1 MPRSG
6 LTKSSGLPPD
16 QDATYSEALKRARL
30 TQNYRSINIDG
41 SYYLEYGYFLRW
53 VLKNGLQPN
62 PAQFPYRFITRETVD
77 AYYLDE
83 VSGVPSRMGLTVANS
98 LNRVKSS
105 LQKFW
110 SQVETCPMN
119 KAEQDE
125 QVALG
130 RSPKLMEEESPE
142 FLVANKVVAEG
153 ERLQKC
159 NYTKIAK
166 AKTAGND
173 PFKGLKL
180 DLLSSENK
188 RIILK
193 YILDQRHDWK
203 DLGCSFNLGC
213 NAGLRGKSTRSLHL
227 KDIAVS
233 YGFAPRQGKS
243 LTIILRKDDQKVT
256 YKVDRLVGCLR
267 HRDYLLCGVFF
278 TAMNVVHGLRDAGTG
293 INFTRTK
300 KKDAEWWNKDFVKFD
315 KIEDEQN
322 AMSEVSV
329 DELQSLLFNCVSD
342 SNSHFT
348 TNQGLQENRCPF
360 TQSDASSIALCHAC
374 QY

>member
-16 QDATYSEALKRARL
+16 QDATYLEALKRAKL
-30 TQNYRSINIDG
+30 TQNYRAINIDG
-41 SYYLEYGYFLRW
+41 SYYLEYGCFLRW

-110 SQVETCPMN
+110 SQVETVPMN
-119 KAEQDE
+119 QAEKDE
-125 QVALG
+125 QVSLG
-130 RSPKLMEEESPE
+130 KSPKLMEEELLK
-142 FLVANKVVAEG
+142 FIV
-153 ERLQKC
+153 
-159 NYTKIAK
+159 

-180 DLLSSENK
+180 DLLTSENK

-267 HRDYLLCGVFF
+267 HRDYLLCGVFS
-278 TAMNVVHGLRDAGTG
+278 TAMNVLHGLREAGTG